1 MPRRGDEVF
10 WRKPRG
16 HLDDT
21 LTAAIVDGG
30 HEPTAAQRAHVASCG
45 RCAGLLEG
53 HRRAR
58 DLLLRLNPEAP
69 LPAPGGSAVVHTPIL
84 QPLLLVASAAVV
96 AAIALRAVT
105 IAPAAAP
112 ETNTATPTQSV
123 SATASA
129 LPSPSRALSPYP
141 AGPNDVWVAVG
152 PTGAAGASWS
162 PDSLHLLVW
171 SAPDEAGR
179 RAVELA
185 DADGTLVKSFRA
197 TDVAWVDAD
206 AYVARGNGQTVL
218 IHVSTGSAEQSTGPA
233 GFGWLS
239 NGQGA
244 IAYLDGPGASVD
256 SPGPDDHF
264 SVWSEHGVVTGV
276 SGRPVAWSPDG
287 SQLAVWRYGSSSGG
301 VGGQPIGT
309 IGVYAWPGLHLDH
322 EWPAIEAGSAPVRFD
337 PSGHYLEIAG
347 PSGFS
352 AVDVTTG
359 SVVSRSVGTG
369 QPPVWDESSDLVV
382 PSLDGT
388 VSVYGSD
395 GHLLSSRSAADS
407 LAGSTNGRTII
418 LFWWESSQ
426 PAVLSSSGAE
436 RTLALPGALWTYPEV
451 SANGSGIVIFCQTR
465 AGDMAFVLRYS

>member
-347 PSGFS
+347 
-352 AVDVTTG
+352 
-359 SVVSRSVGTG
+359 
-369 QPPVWDESSDLVV
+369 
-382 PSLDGT
+382 T